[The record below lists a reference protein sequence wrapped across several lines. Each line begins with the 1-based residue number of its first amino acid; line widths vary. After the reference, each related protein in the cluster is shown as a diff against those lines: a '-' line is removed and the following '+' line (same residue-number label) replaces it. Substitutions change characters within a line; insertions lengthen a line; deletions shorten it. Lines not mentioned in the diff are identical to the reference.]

1 MSTADIVVV
10 GAGIV
15 GLAVAR
21 ELALRDPRRR
31 VVVLEREDRVG
42 THQTGRNSG
51 VVHAG
56 IYYAPGSLKARLCVA
71 GMRELAAYC
80 QARELEYERCGKLIV
95 ALDPGE
101 LPALDELERRGHA
114 NGVPGLRRL
123 DAAGLR
129 EIEPH
134 AAGIAAL
141 HSPETAIVDFAAIAR
156 AYADDLREAGG
167 EVVTDAAVEGIEV
180 RAAAAAESPV
190 VARVGA
196 DEPSPV
202 GGPPAG
208 ADQPAA
214 GTESAA
220 GASSRRNVLP
230 HLRGEVAESP
240 AAGASS
246 RRNILPHSRGEVA
259 EAPAAGASSQRNV
272 LPHSRG
278 EVAEAPAAGASS
290 RRIVLRH
297 RRGEVVAGF
306 AVFCA
311 GAWSDRLATMAG
323 APADPRIVPFRG
335 SYMRL
340 VANRRELVR
349 GLIYPVPDPRLPFL
363 GVHLTRHL
371 GGDVLIGPTALL
383 APTNGRRLG
392 ATLRWPGTWRM
403 ARRWWRTG
411 LTELQH
417 AISPATLTRAAARY
431 VPELQPGDAEP
442 AWAGVRAQAVARD
455 GRLVDDFAFS
465 HTERALHVRNAPSP
479 AATASLAIAKY
490 VADQAERAL

>member
-80 QARELEYERCGKLIV
+80 EARGLEYERCGKLIV

-114 NGVPGLRRL
+114 NGVLGLRRL

-167 EVVTDAAVEGIEV
+167 EIVTDAAVEGIEV

-246 RRNILPHSRGEVA
+246 R
-259 EAPAAGASSQRNV
+259 RNV

-349 GLIYPVPDPRLPFL
+349 GAIYPVPDPRLPFL

-490 VADQAERAL
+490 VADEAERAL